1 MIYNFIRGDY
11 MKNDFIITKIDR
23 VVLFRKQKSAE
34 QYPSTLKFN
43 ELVFDFSGEYNVYFG
58 DTFLK
63 VLPNTIRFFPC
74 GSVSKYEIERL
85 KLGECIDVFFSSDK
99 PISNIAFT
107 VNASNKEYIGS
118 LFKKLFSVWINKDE
132 GYYFEGMSLLYKILS
147 SIQRNNYLP
156 TEQYLKILPAIDEIE
171 RSFLN
176 KSLTNDYLASV
187 CGISESCLKR
197 LFKKKFG
204 LSIKKYTIQKRM
216 NYACELLRL
225 NRYSINQIA
234 EMCGFSDVYFF
245 SKQFKS
251 QIGISPTEYMKK
263 YNN

>member
-1 MIYNFIRGDY
+1 MEKNFL
-11 MKNDFIITKIDR
+11 ITKIET

-34 QYPSTLKFN
+34 SYPNTLRTN
-43 ELVFDFSGEYNVYFG
+43 ELVFDFSGEYTVYFG
-58 DTFLK
+58 DTVLN
-63 VLPNTIRFFPC
+63 VLPNTIRFFPR
-74 GSVSKYEIERL
+74 GTVSKYEIERA
-85 KLGECIDVFFSSDK
+85 KLGECIDVFFQTDR
-99 PISNIAFT
+99 PISNTALAI
-107 VNASNKEYIGS
+107 NASDKEHIGA

-132 GYYFEGMSLLYKILS
+132 GYYFESMSLLYKILS

-176 KSLTNDYLASV
+176 KSLTNDYLAAV
-187 CGISESCLKR
+187 CNISESCLKR

-204 LSIKKYTIQKRM
+204 LSIKKYIIQKRM